1 MHTTLLFTLAS
12 TLLGLSAAKD
22 ANLLEAKCQQIC
34 CDEKVSGSEKF
45 CELALGSFCS
55 CSADLKR
62 DDWSWPSPQTVTVI
76 PEWCIAPKPTT
87 SCSTTTETFS
97 VKTTKSS
104 MTPPKPTTSCSTTTE
119 TFSVSTTPVR
129 STTKSYMPP
138 PRPSTSC
145 STTTMTYSVP
155 ITMKT
160 TTSMKPT
167 TSCSTTT
174 KTITPPVP
182 SSQYTKTSSSQPEIP
197 FSTSCSTYTS
207 TVSMTPTMYVVSK
220 GSTISTKQLSPT
232 MSTTI
237 MTLSNGTYSP
247 TKSTSSGEV
256 PATTTESMMEK
267 PSGSEKPSSSVT
279 PPLPPTSGVS
289 GLQLSLTV
297 LVGALLFSLI

>member
-1 MHTTLLFTLAS
+1 MHTTVLFTLAS
-12 TLLGLSAAKD
+12 TLLGLSAAKG
-22 ANLLEAKCQQIC
+22 ATLLEAKCQQIC
-34 CDEKVSGSEKF
+34 CGEKVSGSEKF
-45 CELALGSFCS
+45 CEPALGSFCA

-62 DDWSWPSPQTVTVI
+62 DDWSWPSPQTVTVT

-247 TKSTSSGEV
+247 TKSTSSSEV

-279 PPLPPTSGVS
+279 PPLPPKSGVS

>member
-1 MHTTLLFTLAS
+1 MHTTLLFTIAS

-22 ANLLEAKCQQIC
+22 VTLLEAKCQQIC
-34 CDEKVSGSEKF
+34 CDDKISGSEKF

-62 DDWSWPSPQTVTVI
+62 DGWSWKSPQTVTVT
-76 PEWCIAPKPTT
+76 PEWCIAPKLTT
-87 SCSTTTETFS
+87 SRSTITETFS
-97 VKTTKSS
+97 VTTTKSS

-155 ITMKT
+155 VTMKT

-182 SSQYTKTSSSQPEIP
+182 SSRYIKTTSTQPDVP
-197 FSTSCSTYTS
+197 YSTSCSTYTS
-207 TVSMTPTMYVVSK
+207 TVSMTPTVYVVSK
-220 GSTISTKQLSPT
+220 GTTISTKQLSPT
-232 MSTTI
+232 MSTTV
-237 MTLSNGTYSP
+237 MTMSNGTYSP
-247 TKSTSSGEV
+247 TKSTSTGEV

-267 PSGSEKPSSSVT
+267 PSGSGKPSSSVT

-289 GLQLSLTV
+289 GLRLSLTV
-297 LVGALLFSLI
+297 LAGALLLALI